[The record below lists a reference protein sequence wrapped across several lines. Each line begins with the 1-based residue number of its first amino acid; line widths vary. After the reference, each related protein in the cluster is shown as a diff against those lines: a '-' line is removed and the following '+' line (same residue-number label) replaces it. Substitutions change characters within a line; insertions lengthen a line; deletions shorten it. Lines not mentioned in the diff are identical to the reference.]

1 MSGPGAG
8 DGNRPDG
15 RAAELPRNPYAR
27 PAAAAAATPPPP
39 QPLPL
44 PLPQPQP
51 QPQPPMQG
59 RLLPPQSLPQHLRLP
74 SRAVTFRSAEILT
87 VSELSGLILEGGN
100 SIAGCSVRVTGVLL
114 RTFGTQPASST
125 RARAS
130 AQASKTESESESAPV
145 VVAVLGDPV
154 EGARPEPGPNP
165 NIHSTP
171 GGGYGTGLRL
181 RPCRRLSAAAGAAA
195 RSLRPPPAAGG
206 KKRRLL
212 YGGSGL
218 APPSAPAVKPTA
230 MAIATDMVM
239 AGGPPAPAAEAADSV
254 RRQLEGG
261 IAAIAA
267 DVTSVLPLDGCQV
280 GDLLTVIGEVRRE
293 DGEREGTKAVKEKGS
308 GPAPPPPLLLAAR
321 IATNANGVDLR
332 LAYEAV
338 LLRREHIRRHLLPG
352 DDLWGFPGVGP
363 ERFLPL
369 PPHAA
374 AAAGDDEAKNAA
386 AEVCGGGGR
395 ARLGGRAS
403 HIVPKK

>member
-44 PLPQPQP
+44 P

-181 RPCRRLSAAAGAAA
+181 RSCRRLSAA
-195 RSLRPPPAAGG
+195 RSLRPPPAAVG

-280 GDLLTVIGEVRRE
+280 EDLLTVIGEVRRE
-293 DGEREGTKAVKEKGS
+293 DGEREGTKAV
-308 GPAPPPPLLLAAR
+308 R
-321 IATNANGVDLR
+321 
-332 LAYEAV
+332 
-338 LLRREHIRRHLLPG
+338 
-352 DDLWGFPGVGP
+352 
-363 ERFLPL
+363 
-369 PPHAA
+369 
-374 AAAGDDEAKNAA
+374 
-386 AEVCGGGGR
+386 GR
-395 ARLGGRAS
+395 AADQPRRRRSSWRHGSPPTLRPGEEDGG
-403 HIVPKK
+403 KDGGEE

>member
-27 PAAAAAATPPPP
+27 PAAAAAAAATPPPP

-171 GGGYGTGLRL
+171 GGGLRH
-181 RPCRRLSAAAGAAA
+181 RPQAPPLPPPVRR
-195 RSLRPPPAAGG
+195 RWRRRPVPTPAAGG
-206 KKRRLL
+206 GREE
-212 YGGSGL
+212 
-218 APPSAPAVKPTA
+218 T
-230 MAIATDMVM
+230 
-239 AGGPPAPAAEAADSV
+239 PAALWRV
-254 RRQLEGG
+254 RPRPSLR
-261 IAAIAA
+261 
-267 DVTSVLPLDGCQV
+267 P
-280 GDLLTVIGEVRRE
+280 RR
-293 DGEREGTKAVKEKGS
+293 
-308 GPAPPPPLLLAAR
+308 
-321 IATNANGVDLR
+321 
-332 LAYEAV
+332 
-338 LLRREHIRRHLLPG
+338 
-352 DDLWGFPGVGP
+352 
-363 ERFLPL
+363 
-369 PPHAA
+369 
-374 AAAGDDEAKNAA
+374 
-386 AEVCGGGGR
+386 
-395 ARLGGRAS
+395 
-403 HIVPKK
+403 